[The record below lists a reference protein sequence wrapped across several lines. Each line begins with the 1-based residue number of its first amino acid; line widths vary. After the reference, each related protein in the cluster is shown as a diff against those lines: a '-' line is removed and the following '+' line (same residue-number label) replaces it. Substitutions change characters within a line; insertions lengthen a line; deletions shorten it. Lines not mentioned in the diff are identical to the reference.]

1 MEAVVLGLDDRLRTK
16 FDFFSMVVSPNE
28 EDTKKVSVRVVKVL
42 GLKFTLREDVLCGLL
57 DVQMEKDEIEH
68 PFLLSG
74 CKVMDGYGDM
84 MVISFGLLEHVLCQ
98 LSITM

>member
-1 MEAVVLGLDDRLRTK
+1 
-16 FDFFSMVVSPNE
+16 MVVSPNE

-74 CKVMDGYGDM
+74 CKVMDGFGDM
-84 MVISFGLLEHVLCQ
+84 MVISFGLLEHVLCNYVRKMSQ
-98 LSITM
+98 TLSISPYQCIN

>member
-1 MEAVVLGLDDRLRTK
+1 
-16 FDFFSMVVSPNE
+16 MVVSPNE
-28 EDTKKVSVRVVKVL
+28 DEDTKKVSVRVVNVL

-74 CKVMDGYGDM
+74 CKVMDGFGDM
-84 MVISFGLLEHVLCQ
+84 MVISFGLLKHVLCQ
-98 LSITM
+98 LSITMRGKCLRLSA